1 MVVLSAT
8 ESSTLPVA
16 LVVKIG
22 SGVVLN
28 RRYTLSWVSKDK
40 LVSCPQDVRNAP
52 KAIKTDNLR
61 YFLMRL
67 IMLYFY
73 DI

>member
-28 RRYTLSWVSKDK
+28 RRYTLSWISKDK
-40 LVSCPQDVRNAP
+40 LVSCSQDVRNAP
-52 KAIKTDNLR
+52 KA
-61 YFLMRL
+61 
-67 IMLYFY
+67 
-73 DI
+73 

>member
-28 RRYTLSWVSKDK
+28 RRYTLSWISKDK
-40 LVSCPQDVRNAP
+40 LVSCSQDVRNAP
-52 KAIKTDNLR
+52 KAIKTDNLS
-61 YFLMRL
+61 YFLME
-67 IMLYFY
+67 IITFYFY
-73 DI
+73 EI

>member
-61 YFLMRL
+61 YYLMRL

>member
-28 RRYTLSWVSKDK
+28 RRYTLSWISKDK
-40 LVSCPQDVRNAP
+40 LVSYSQDVRNAP

-61 YFLMRL
+61 YFLME
-67 IMLYFY
+67 IITFYFY
-73 DI
+73 EI